1 MPQAIP
7 VIPGPQVVPSAV
19 CFRCDVCC
27 RFPEQDS
34 TLRPYFTKEE
44 IRQAVTHGISPS
56 SFPDHR
62 GSQIQVVRNPNDEG
76 FLCPAFDP
84 ITQHCRIYEV
94 RPLDCQLYPFA
105 LMWDAQHEK
114 VVLGWDPLCPFLLEQ
129 AVEENSLRR
138 AGLEPSDLPL
148 PKAFMEQAQ
157 KVANYLESDHVLKC
171 LAVHPQLVT
180 PFQPDVVVL
189 HTLDR
194 LTATLRSSDSN
205 DMR

>member
-129 AVEENSLRR
+129 AGEKNSLRR
-138 AGLEPSDLPL
+138 AGLEPSERTL
-148 PKAFMEQAQ
+148 PKTFMEQAQ
-157 KVANYLESDHVLKC
+157 KVANYLESDYVLHC
-171 LAVHPQLVT
+171 LAVHPRLVT

>member
-19 CFRCDVCC
+19 CFRCEVCC

-34 TLRPYFTKEE
+34 ILRPYFTEDE
-44 IRQAVTHGISPS
+44 IRQAVARGIPPS
-56 SFPDHR
+56 SFLDHR
-62 GSQIQVVRNPNDEG
+62 GSQIEVVRHPKDEG

-105 LMWDAQHEK
+105 LMWNAQHEK
-114 VVLGWDPLCPFLLEQ
+114 VVLGWDTLCPFLLEQ
-129 AVEENSLRR
+129 TGEENPLRGTGLRPSSLT
-138 AGLEPSDLPL
+138 L

-157 KVANYLESDHVLKC
+157 RVAIYLESDSVLKA
-171 LAVHPQLVT
+171 LALHPRLVT

-189 HTLDR
+189 QTLDR
-194 LTATLRSSDSN
+194 LTATLRPSN
-205 DMR
+205 THHSQ

>member
-1 MPQAIP
+1 MPQTIP
-7 VIPGPQVVPSAV
+7 VIPEPQVVPSAV

-34 TLRPYFTKEE
+34 ILRPYFTEEE

-62 GSQIQVVRNPNDEG
+62 GSQIQVVRHPNDEG

-84 ITQHCRIYEV
+84 ITQHCGIYEV

-105 LMWDAQHEK
+105 LMWNAQYER
-114 VVLGWDPLCPFLLEQ
+114 VVLGWDTLCPFLLEQ
-129 AVEENSLRR
+129 AGEENPLKR
-138 AGLEPSDLPL
+138 AGLEPSTLTL

-157 KVANYLESDHVLKC
+157 SGKLSGI
-171 LAVHPQLVT
+171 
-180 PFQPDVVVL
+180 
-189 HTLDR
+189 
-194 LTATLRSSDSN
+194 
-205 DMR
+205 